1 MIDEYTF
8 SSMEMFRQ
16 KIRGVF
22 RGKGQD
28 MVSFQGRF
36 PDFRTATEICGE
48 GYGSENIFKKV
59 SKAAITVKEGK
70 AAYERDSYLFYEKE
84 YYLQLLA
91 VLYEVYFEYGE
102 LNIIDFGGSL
112 GSTFFQNKD
121 KLVKYIDQIKWN
133 VVEQGHFVDWG
144 KSKLEDKNLRFYYS
158 MKEVEK
164 CNCVLFGSSLQYLEN
179 YHIFLKEIADRDI
192 RYLIIDRLPVSNDT
206 WVSVEYVHEPIYEA
220 SYPLH
225 IICEDELID
234 EVSALG
240 YRLTQKW
247 IKDTNE
253 VWQIDNKLIKEKT
266 FLFLKEEKKNA
277 DNA

>member
-16 KIRGVF
+16 KGRELF
-22 RGKGQD
+22 RGKSRD

-36 PDFRTATEICGE
+36 PDFNTASGACGK
-48 GYGSENIFKKV
+48 GYGSDSIFKKV
-59 SKAAITVKEGK
+59 TSATLAVKEGK
-70 AAYERDSYLFYEKE
+70 AAYERDGYLFYEKE

-91 VLYEVYFEYGE
+91 ILYEVFFEYGE
-102 LNIIDFGGSL
+102 CNVIDFGGSL
-112 GSTFFQNKD
+112 GSAYFQNKD
-121 KLVKYIDQIKWN
+121 KLIEYIPQMKWN
-133 VVEQGHFVDWG
+133 VVEQKHFVEWG
-144 KSKLEDKNLRFYYS
+144 KDNLEDENLKFYYAID
-158 MKEVEK
+158 EVEK

-179 YHIFLKEIADRDI
+179 YHTFLKEIADRDI
-192 RYLIIDRLPVSNDT
+192 KYLIIDRLPVSNET

-240 YRLTQKW
+240 YRFAQKW

-253 VWQIDNKLIKEKT
+253 VWQIDNKLIKEKS
-266 FLFLKEEKKNA
+266 FLFVKEEKKNA